1 MNHEAG
7 TLDDGVSAPPPSVS
21 EGSRDAPFEPE
32 LNKTR
37 KPCDVFT
44 RSFGPTKTFS
54 TTATVSKSA
63 PARVGKKRAVHQPIS
78 VCGRA
83 HSLTIGNHMSYGPG
97 NGSFSQHASLPMHLV
112 GGYSLVEHP
121 NQLPSQEVCDSFEI
135 DDIEEKNRKSF
146 EWLEGIL
153 Q

>member
-21 EGSRDAPFEPE
+21 EGSRDAPSEPE

-37 KPCDVFT
+37 KPGDVFT
-44 RSFGPTKTFS
+44 RSLGPTKTFS

-63 PARVGKKRAVHQPIS
+63 PARVGKKRAIHQPTS
-78 VCGRA
+78 LCGRA
-83 HSLTIGNHMSYGPG
+83 HSLTIGNHMSYGLG

-121 NQLPSQEVCDSFEI
+121 TQLPSQEVCDSFEI

-146 EWLEGIL
+146 EWLEECF

>member
-21 EGSRDAPFEPE
+21 EGSGDAPSEPE
-32 LNKTR
+32 MNNTR
-37 KPCDVFT
+37 KPDDAFT
-44 RSFGPTKTFS
+44 QNFGPRRTLS

-63 PARVGKKRAVHQPIS
+63 PDRVGKKRALHQPTS
-78 VCGRA
+78 LCGRA
-83 HSLTIGNHMSYGPG
+83 HSLTIGSYMSSGPE
-97 NGSFSQHASLPMHLV
+97 NGSVSQHASLPMHLV
-112 GGYSLVEHP
+112 GGCSLVEHP

-135 DDIEEKNRKSF
+135 DDIEEKNRKNLDWF
-146 EWLEGIL
+146 EECF

>member
-21 EGSRDAPFEPE
+21 EGSRDAPSGSE

-37 KPCDVFT
+37 KPVDVFT
-44 RSFGPTKTFS
+44 RSFGPTRTFS
-54 TTATVSKSA
+54 TPATVSKSA
-63 PARVGKKRAVHQPIS
+63 PAREGKKRALDQPTS
-78 VCGRA
+78 FSGRA
-83 HSLTIGNHMSYGPG
+83 HSLTIGSYMSCGLG
-97 NGSFSQHASLPMHLV
+97 NGSFSQHASLPTHLV
-112 GGYSLVEHP
+112 GGCSLPEYP

-135 DDIEEKNRKSF
+135 DDIEEKSRKSSDWYEDCF
-146 EWLEGIL
+146 